1 MRRSAI
7 INIMITSSGGSNKRD
22 NNDIVNKRERRGV
35 KECRVIFAT
44 GAVT

>member
-7 INIMITSSGGSNKRD
+7 INIMITSSGNKRD
-22 NNDIVNKRERRGV
+22 NNDIVNKCISSKERGR
-35 KECRVIFAT
+35 RSAT